1 MQDFST
7 AEEVRDV
14 FCSIFN
20 DTQQAIPGLE
30 DFSFS
35 YGVQEGG
42 LAYSRIFALL

>member
-14 FCSIFN
+14 FGTIFN
-20 DTQQAIPGLE
+20 DMQQAIPGLE

-35 YGVQEGG
+35 YGVAEGG
-42 LAYSRIFALL
+42 FTHIL

>member
-1 MQDFST
+1 MPDFLVV
-7 AEEVRDV
+7 EELSYA

-35 YGVQEGG
+35 YGVPEG
-42 LAYSRIFALL
+42 SFAHIS